1 MSTKYIFISG
11 GVVSSLGKG
20 LTAASLGRLLKDR
33 GLKVVL
39 QKFDPYLN
47 VDPGM
52 MSPLQH
58 GEVFVTDDGAETDL
72 DVGHYERFTDINLD
86 KTSDITTGII
96 YKTILENQDK
106 GVYGGSTVQVIP
118 HVTNEIKD
126 RVKKVGTQRDVDV
139 IITEIGGTVGDIEGL
154 PFIEAIRQFKF
165 DVGRDNVLYIHVTLV
180 PYLAKSGE
188 LKTKPTQHSV
198 KELRSFGIQP
208 DVIILRTEHNI
219 DKETIEKIALF
230 CDMEAKDVIENSD
243 VDNLYEL
250 PKALEKQGLSE
261 IVLDKLKLE
270 KKPMNSKEWDSLLEK
285 VKKVDKKVKLSIIAK
300 YVDLKDSYLSLF
312 EALTHSGIEYGTD
325 YDFNIVDAETIDE
338 KNYKK
343 ILKDSDG
350 IIIPAGFGDRGLSGM
365 IYASKF
371 ARESRIPFLGISMG
385 MHAAVVDVARE
396 AGLDVLPDDSIENA
410 VDDIIYAPKEGTMKE
425 DRRLGLYP
433 SRIKS
438 GTLLSEI
445 YGEELIYE
453 RHRNRYE
460 VNRVFEEKM
469 KNADLIISSM
479 TPDEKYIQAV
489 EIKNHPFYLGIQFQ
503 PEFRSR
509 PTKPHPIFNHF
520 VEAML
525 KKDKES

>member
-1 MSTKYIFISG
+1 MSTKYIFITG

-86 KTSDITTGII
+86 KSADITTGII

-126 RVKKVGTQRDVDV
+126 RVKKIGTQRDVDV

-154 PFIEAIRQFKF
+154 PFIEAIRQFKY

-180 PYLAKSGE
+180 PYLTTSGE

-198 KELRSFGIQP
+198 KDLRSFGIQP
-208 DVIILRTEHNI
+208 DIIILRTEHSI
-219 DKETIEKIALF
+219 DEETIDKIALF
-230 CDMEAKDVIENSD
+230 CDMEPKDVIENSD
-243 VDNLYEL
+243 VEHLYEL
-250 PKALEKQGLSE
+250 PKVLEKQGLSE
-261 IVLDKLKLE
+261 LVMEKLKLE
-270 KKPMNSKEWDSLLEK
+270 KRPLNSKEWDSLLEK
-285 VKKVDKKVKLSIIAK
+285 VKKVDKKVKLAVIAK

-325 YDFNIVDAETIDE
+325 FDINIVDAEKLDS
-338 KNYKK
+338 KNYKSM
-343 ILKDSDG
+343 LKDSDG
-350 IIIPAGFGDRGLSGM
+350 IIIPAGFGDRGLVGM
-365 IYASKF
+365 VLASKF
-371 ARESRIPFLGISMG
+371 ARENKIPFLGISMG
-385 MHAAVVDVARE
+385 MHAAVVDVARD
-396 AGLDVLPDDSIENA
+396 AGLKVLPDDSIENSI
-410 VDDIIYAPKEGTMKE
+410 DDIIYAPKESSVKDE
-425 DRRLGLYP
+425 RRLGLYP

-438 GTLLSEI
+438 GSLLSDI
-445 YGEELIYE
+445 YGEELVYE

-460 VNRVFEEKM
+460 VNRMFEEKM
-469 KNADLIISSM
+469 ENADLIISAM

-489 EIKNHPFYLGIQFQ
+489 EIKDHPFYLGIQFQ

-509 PTKPHPIFNHF
+509 PTKPHPIFNNF
-520 VEAML
+520 VKAML
-525 KKDKES
+525 KKKKDS

>member
-1 MSTKYIFISG
+1 M
-11 GVVSSLGKG
+11 
-20 LTAASLGRLLKDR
+20 
-33 GLKVVL
+33 
-39 QKFDPYLN
+39 
-47 VDPGM
+47 
-52 MSPLQH
+52 
-58 GEVFVTDDGAETDL
+58 
-72 DVGHYERFTDINLD
+72 
-86 KTSDITTGII
+86 
-96 YKTILENQDK
+96 
-106 GVYGGSTVQVIP
+106 
-118 HVTNEIKD
+118 
-126 RVKKVGTQRDVDV
+126 
-139 IITEIGGTVGDIEGL
+139 
-154 PFIEAIRQFKF
+154 
-165 DVGRDNVLYIHVTLV
+165 
-180 PYLAKSGE
+180 
-188 LKTKPTQHSV
+188 
-198 KELRSFGIQP
+198 
-208 DVIILRTEHNI
+208 
-219 DKETIEKIALF
+219 
-230 CDMEAKDVIENSD
+230 
-243 VDNLYEL
+243 
-250 PKALEKQGLSE
+250 EKQGLSE

-343 ILKDSDG
+343 ILKDSEG

-371 ARESRIPFLGISMG
+371 ARENRIPFLGISMG
-385 MHAAVVDVARE
+385 MHAAVVDVARN

-460 VNRVFEEKM
+460 VNRMFEEKM
-469 KNADLIISSM
+469 KDADLIISSM

>member
-1 MSTKYIFISG
+1 MSTKYIFITG

-86 KTSDITTGII
+86 KSSDVTTGIV
-96 YKTILENQDK
+96 YRTILKNQDE

-126 RVKKVGTQRDVDV
+126 RVKKVGTLRDVDV

-154 PFIEAIRQFKF
+154 PFLEAIRQFKF

-180 PYLAKSGE
+180 PYLSTSGE

-198 KELRSFGIQP
+198 KDLRSLGIQP
-208 DVIILRTEHNI
+208 DIIILRTEHHI
-219 DKETIEKIALF
+219 DEETIEKIALF
-230 CDMEAKDVIENSD
+230 CDMEKKDVIENMD
-243 VDNLYEL
+243 VGNLYEL
-250 PKALEKQGLSE
+250 PKELEKQGLSE

-270 KKPMNSKEWDSLLEK
+270 KKPLDSKEWDQLLEK
-285 VKKVDKKVKLSIIAK
+285 VKKVNKKVKLAIIAK

-312 EALTHSGIEYGTD
+312 EALTHSGIEHGTD
-325 YDFNIVDAETIDE
+325 FDFNVLDAEQINE
-338 KNYKK
+338 SNYKK
-343 ILKDSDG
+343 LLKDNDG
-350 IIIPAGFGDRGLSGM
+350 IIIPAGFGDRGLNGM
-365 IYASKF
+365 ILASKF
-371 ARESRIPFLGISMG
+371 ARENKIPFLGISMG
-385 MHAAVVDVARE
+385 MHAAVIDVARSS
-396 AGLDVLPDDSIENA
+396 GLKVIPDDSIDNA
-410 VDDIIYAPKEGTMKE
+410 VDDIIYAPREGLMKE

-433 SRIKS
+433 CRIKR
-438 GTLLSEI
+438 GTLLSDI

-460 VNRVFEEKM
+460 VNRAFEEKM
-469 KNADLIISSM
+469 EKANLTISSM
-479 TPDEKYIQAV
+479 TPDEKYVQTV

-509 PTKPHPIFNHF
+509 PTKPHPIFNYF
-520 VEAML
+520 VKSML
-525 KKDKES
+525 KEEG

>member
-1 MSTKYIFISG
+1 MSTKYIFITG

-47 VDPGM
+47 VDPGK

-72 DVGHYERFTDINLD
+72 DVGHYERFTDINLN
-86 KTSDITTGII
+86 KTADITTGII
-96 YKTILENQDK
+96 YKTILENQEKD
-106 GVYGGSTVQVIP
+106 VYGGSTVQVIP

-126 RVKKVGTQRDVDV
+126 RVKKISTQRDVDV

-180 PYLAKSGE
+180 PYLSTSGE

-198 KELRSFGIQP
+198 KDLRSFGIQP
-208 DVIILRTEHNI
+208 DIIILRTEHTI
-219 DKETIEKIALF
+219 DRETIDKIALF
-230 CDMEAKDVIENSD
+230 CDMEPKDVIENSD
-243 VDNLYEL
+243 VDNLYQL
-250 PKALEKQGLSE
+250 PKVLESQGLSGL
-261 IVLDKLKLE
+261 VLDKLKLE
-270 KKPMNSKEWDSLLEK
+270 KKPLNSKEWDLLLEK
-285 VKKVDKKVKLSIIAK
+285 VKKVDKKIKLTVIAK

-312 EALTHSGIEYGTD
+312 EALTHSGLEYGTD
-325 YDFNIVDAETIDE
+325 FEYNIVDAEKIDE

-343 ILKDSDG
+343 ILKDSEG
-350 IIIPAGFGDRGLSGM
+350 IVIPAGFGDRGLIGM
-365 IYASKF
+365 ILASRY
-371 ARESRIPFLGISMG
+371 ARENKIPFLGISMG
-385 MHAAVVDVARE
+385 MHAAVVDVAR
-396 AGLDVLPDDSIENA
+396 ASGLNVLPDDSIDNA
-410 VDDIIYAPKEGTMKE
+410 VDDIIYGPKESSAQDE
-425 DRRLGLYP
+425 RRLGLYP
-433 SRIKS
+433 SRIKN
-438 GTLLSEI
+438 GTLLSNI
-445 YGEELIYE
+445 YGEELVYE

-460 VNRVFEEKM
+460 VNRMFEEKM
-469 KNADLIISSM
+469 EDADLIISAM

-520 VEAML
+520 VKAML
-525 KKDKES
+525 KKEREI